1 MFVGA
6 LVDQVLDLQFTL
18 GILGVAK
25 LAGVGTQQVAEFSQG
40 GRLVAIRLMV
50 MHSQGLERI
59 GSADLGSITS
69 VDDRPFQLIAKVSW

>member
-1 MFVGA
+1 
-6 LVDQVLDLQFTL
+6 
-18 GILGVAK
+18 
-25 LAGVGTQQVAEFSQG
+25 
-40 GRLVAIRLMV
+40 MV